1 MEQQPQQA
9 QPTTPKSGRSTKAA
23 ATHLTLQVRDNLIDI
38 VMRVITREYNNAI
51 DANRLRSI
59 IVAETD
65 PLITVTTTQPQH
77 QPPRVQDIG
86 AFFKTSSRDQND
98 ATNKVREPVL
108 TLLSSPPT
116 EFLSDETYGA
126 QWTQVSGEWNKVMTK
141 LAPQTADTTADATA
155 DTTAHH
161 KIKVELKGGRVFNYD
176 ADITFID
183 SETGAI
189 VTKQKAEFKYNAAR
203 INELPQFL
211 SLQAKYSLFPTTAIP
226 TYDEFYYTNYL
237 SKYVA
242 IDTGRNPN
250 DADDIKLAL
259 AELPI
264 PPLAEYLNSVTKTD
278 TTGLPFF
285 AQLKERED
293 ILFKKEKS
301 ALVDES
307 IAQYLALYGSQIDVN
322 AFTNKLVADQTD
334 KHYILWKNGK
344 FHHDTITEEEMSDIK
359 FQSIKN
365 GNTIVLQSA
374 TKPSITYHLLLRWR
388 NHKGILNPAWQ
399 ISLRRTRTL
408 VTQ

>member
-1 MEQQPQQA
+1 MEQQPQQAQQA

-77 QPPRVQDIG
+77 KPPRVQDIG

-126 QWTQVSGEWNKVMTK
+126 QWTQVSSEWNKVMTK
-141 LAPQTADTTADATA
+141 LVPQTADTTPR
-155 DTTAHH
+155 H
-161 KIKVELKGGRVFNYD
+161 KIKVDLKAGRLFNYD
-176 ADITFID
+176 ADITFLD
-183 SETGAI
+183 DETGAT

-211 SLQAKYSLFPTTAIP
+211 SLQARYSLFPTAIP

-237 SKYVA
+237 QKYVA

-250 DADDIKLAL
+250 DADDIKLAI

-264 PPLAEYLNSVTKTD
+264 PPLAEYLNAVTKTD
-278 TTGLPFF
+278 TKDLPFF

-307 IAQYLALYGSQIDVN
+307 ITQYLALYGSQIDVN

-334 KHYILWKNGK
+334 KHYILWKNGR
-344 FHHDTITEEEMSDIK
+344 FHHDTITQEEMSDIK

-408 VTQ
+408 VKQ